1 MEERAPNITNKNRK
15 RKRLKVKE
23 NSRKNQARKI
33 QELKKKDKKFK
44 LLVSSLCFLVVLSL
58 VVSAFLKQ
66 RSLQARRYEYNTLKA
81 DIISY
86 ELQRDRLSQKLENTI
101 DINKIQRYA
110 LEDLGMVYRD
120 KDNTVKLNVDRN

>member
-1 MEERAPNITNKNRK
+1 MEERAPNIINKNRK

-33 QELKKKDKKFK
+33 KELRKKDKKFK
-44 LLVSSLCFLVVLSL
+44 ILVSSLCFLVVLSL
-58 VVSAFLKQ
+58 AVSAFFKQ

-110 LEDLGMVYRD
+110 LEDLGMVYTD

>member
-44 LLVSSLCFLVVLSL
+44 LLASSLCFLVVLSL
-58 VVSAFLKQ
+58 AVSAFLKQ

-120 KDNTVKLNVDRN
+120 KDNTVKLNVDRK

>member
-44 LLVSSLCFLVVLSL
+44 MLVSSLCFLVVLSL
-58 VVSAFLKQ
+58 AVSAFLKQ

-86 ELQRDRLSQKLENTI
+86 ELQRDRLSQKLESTI

-120 KDNTVKLNVDRN
+120 KDNTVKLNVDRK

>member
-23 NSRKNQARKI
+23 NRRKNQARKI
-33 QELKKKDKKFK
+33 QGLRKKDKKFK
-44 LLVSSLCFLVVLSL
+44 ILVSSLCFLVVLSL
-58 VVSAFLKQ
+58 AVSAFLKQ

>member
-120 KDNTVKLNVDRN
+120 KDNTVKLNVDRK